1 MRKLLCVII
10 VLTLMFCLFAGC
22 NEDSPDI
29 DNPNNPDTPT
39 NPNPSPEPTPNEPVE
54 AMFDANGV
62 NGLYY
67 QNAVANFGSAPVVGD
82 PYLYYDESEKLFYLY
97 GTTGGNRFDYYTS
110 KDLVEWS
117 EPQNCFTPA
126 QGDWCDSRDRLWAP
140 EMHKIGDRYWLY
152 YSAGDRTDGN
162 KLHCSV
168 AVGDSP
174 SGPFSN
180 YIDANATGAVPR
192 FKFDFATI
200 DGTVFEDEDGSLY
213 YYFAK
218 DQVYDAAY
226 QGNVSTIWGVEL
238 ENPYT
243 IKAGCQPRQL
253 TRVGYA
259 DMTSNT
265 KRSWEDV
272 NGHWNEGPFMVKHE
286 GNYYL
291 TYSVNFYQSK
301 YYGVGYA
308 VSGNPLNDFVKPE
321 KNMLLGTIKGE
332 ASKEWDYVS
341 GTGHHMFLN
350 IGNQSYA
357 VYHKHYNIKEA
368 GNVRIYTLDSYGFRE
383 DGSMYINGS
392 TITPQ
397 PLPEVLSG
405 YRNVALDATL
415 SCSGLVKYEREML
428 HDGCIGVYRE
438 NSELTDIVLDS
449 GTIIIT
455 IGFAEPVDVKAV
467 MVYTGSEYDTILRKI
482 DKIEFGDVC
491 YVSNIKL
498 DNKYIDTQRK
508 YMAVG
513 NAISATLFNDVKV
526 QQIKITIK
534 SDVQFSLSEIVV
546 LGK

>member
-1 MRKLLCVII
+1 MKKITCIIIILILVICLLAACKPEIPQ
-10 VLTLMFCLFAGC
+10 TS
-22 NEDSPDI
+22 DD
-29 DNPNNPDTPT
+29 D
-39 NPNPSPEPTPNEPVE
+39 PEPTQTPEPPVTEPVE
-54 AMFDANGV
+54 ALFDANGL

-67 QNAVANFGSAPVVGD
+67 QNAVANFGSAPIVGD
-82 PYLYYDESEKLFYLY
+82 PFLYYDEADKLFYLY

-110 KDLVEWS
+110 KDLVDWS
-117 EPQNCFTPA
+117 EPSTCFIPA

-140 EMHKIGDRYWLY
+140 EMHKIGDKYWLY

-174 SGPFSN
+174 AGPFSN
-180 YIDANATGAVPR
+180 YIDETASGAAPR
-192 FKFDFATI
+192 FKFDFASI
-200 DGTVFEDEDGSLY
+200 DGTVFQDDDGTLY

-218 DQVYDAAY
+218 DQVYDSSY
-226 QGNVSTIWGVEL
+226 GGNVSTIWGVEL

-243 IKAGCQPRQL
+243 IKAGCQARQL
-253 TRVGYA
+253 TRVGYT

-265 KRSWEDV
+265 RLSWEDV
-272 NGHWNEGPFMVKHE
+272 NGHWNEGPFMVKHD
-286 GNYYL
+286 GQYYL

-308 VSGNPLNDFVKPE
+308 MSDSPLDGFVKPTN
-321 KNMLLGTIKGE
+321 NMLLGTVK
-332 ASKEWDYVS
+332 SSDDKKEWDYVS

-350 IGNQSYA
+350 IGSQSYV
-357 VYHKHYNIKEA
+357 VYHKHYNIKDA

-405 YRNVALDATL
+405 YRNVALDATF
-415 SCSGLVKYEREML
+415 SCAGLIRAERNML
-428 HDGCIGVYRE
+428 HDGCIGVYSQ
-438 NSELTDIVLDS
+438 NSDVTDVIIES
-449 GTIIIT
+449 GKTIIT
-455 IGFAEPVDVKAV
+455 INLAEPTDVKAV
-467 MVYTGSEYDTILRKI
+467 MVYTGSEYGRILRKV

-491 YVSNIKL
+491 YVTNIKL
-498 DNKYIDTQRK
+498 DNKYIDTQRQ

-513 NAISATLFNDVKV
+513 NAISATLYNDVKV
-526 QQIKITIK
+526 QQIKITI
-534 SDVQFSLSEIVV
+534 DADTEFSLSEIVV